1 MNEQTLE
8 QAADWVDRVND
19 LNEDESAELSLW
31 LKQPENKAAFD
42 RVAKIFGDPSI
53 DKALHNLHTYH
64 NDTSITP
71 LKKNANK
78 QKSFHKIAI
87 AASFSAIAFMAYWFS
102 LPQQE
107 ASITPTIAS
116 NDKFEPVKAI
126 NAPIGKRVSKLLT
139 DGTYLH
145 LNAGSELTAKLQPN
159 VRKVVLNKGQVFFDV
174 AKDKKRPFVI
184 DSGEA
189 NITVL
194 GTSFDVQHNENKV
207 VVTVYEG
214 KVKVNAKDTVTL
226 IPPQKAVV
234 VDGRITVTTDK
245 SLEQLPLW
253 RTGWIEAE
261 KETLDSIVEQLQR
274 YSNDKIKL
282 DSKLSNTIISGR
294 FNLETP
300 KQSLM
305 LIADAY
311 NLKLEVKQ
319 NILLISRI

>member
-8 QAADWVDRVND
+8 QAADWVDRIND

-31 LKQPENKAAFD
+31 LKHPKNKAAFD
-42 RVAKIFGDPSI
+42 RIARLFGDPSI
-53 DKALHNLHTYH
+53 DKALHNLHIYD
-64 NDTSITP
+64 NDMSITP
-71 LKKNANK
+71 LKKKSNK
-78 QKSFHKIAI
+78 QKGFHKIAI
-87 AASFSAIAFMAYWFS
+87 AASFSAVAFMAYWFS
-102 LPQQE
+102 VPQQE
-107 ASITPTIAS
+107 TSIAPIIVS
-116 NDKFEPVKAI
+116 SDSFEQVKTI
-126 NAPIGKRVSKLLT
+126 NAPIGERVSKLLT

-145 LNAGSELTAKLQPN
+145 LNAGSELTAKLQSN

-174 AKDKKRPFVI
+174 AKDKKRPFII
-184 DSGEA
+184 DSGET

-214 KVKVNAKDTVTL
+214 KVKVSAKDTVTL

-234 VDGRITVTTDK
+234 VDGRITVFTDK

-282 DSKLSNTIISGR
+282 ESELSNTVISGR
-294 FNLETP
+294 FNLDTP

-311 NLKLEVKQ
+311 NLKLEKRQ
-319 NILLISRI
+319 NILLLSRI